1 MDFVLLLLPKL
12 KDCLLIV
19 LAKKGIVMEQKR
31 IYYILSLLVAAISLV
46 YVSKASTLTSHYTT
60 FGSKLSLLSGDVII
74 SRSLNNSFRNE
85 EIQSFTKALGKENIE
100 RSQKEN
106 SQQID
111 STIHNHEARFQT
123 NEYFAT
129 ITEWPIPLKPQ
140 SSLQIT
146 KNSRHDSPSLVH
158 SVANAIV
165 HNDTNTHWCIIGEH
179 SNSRT
184 SRKYFTHFPHA
195 AEALLPCWSW

>member
-85 EIQSFTKALGKENIE
+85 EIQSVTKALGKENIE
-100 RSQKEN
+100 RS
-106 SQQID
+106 
-111 STIHNHEARFQT
+111 
-123 NEYFAT
+123 
-129 ITEWPIPLKPQ
+129 
-140 SSLQIT
+140 
-146 KNSRHDSPSLVH
+146 
-158 SVANAIV
+158 
-165 HNDTNTHWCIIGEH
+165 
-179 SNSRT
+179 
-184 SRKYFTHFPHA
+184 
-195 AEALLPCWSW
+195 